1 MGLPQLAEH
10 NYMSWEKH
18 WYFQN
23 KILSEI
29 SKLPFNIIL
38 SLHPKMSYSNYS
50 FLEKK
55 YPAIIAEENLSS
67 LLPLSDIY
75 IAVQGSTTIDWA
87 SMLSIPV
94 IVMDFFDLFG
104 YEHYN
109 EYPGVFID
117 SFFNFEKII
126 FNIKKQGIIMSDF
139 NSPLDK
145 STPFLDGNCLSRI
158 IENII

>member
-1 MGLPQLAEH
+1 M
-10 NYMSWEKH
+10 
-18 WYFQN
+18 
-23 KILSEI
+23 
-29 SKLPFNIIL
+29 
-38 SLHPKMSYSNYS
+38 
-50 FLEKK
+50 KK

-109 EYPGVFID
+109 EYPEFSLQIPFPTLRKL
-117 SFFNFEKII
+117 SLTLKNRESLCQISI
-126 FNIKKQGIIMSDF
+126 
-139 NSPLDK
+139 PL
-145 STPFLDGNCLSRI
+145 
-158 IENII
+158 